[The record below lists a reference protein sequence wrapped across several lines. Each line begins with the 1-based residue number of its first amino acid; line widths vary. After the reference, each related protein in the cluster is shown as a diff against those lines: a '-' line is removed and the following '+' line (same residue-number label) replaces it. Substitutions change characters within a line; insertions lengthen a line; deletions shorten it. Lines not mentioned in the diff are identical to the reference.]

1 VKHPTI
7 LTAAS
12 IAVVVTLL
20 PVAPAV
26 AQGRAI
32 QRGAP
37 PATRA
42 AVAVPRPA
50 GQYYRPTTYYR
61 PYGYYPPYGYY
72 RPYGYY
78 YPYPYYYGFGIGF
91 GFGYGGYYP
100 YYPPYYS
107 YPGPYY
113 GYGYA
118 GSSLHVMVTPR
129 EAEVFVDG
137 YYAGKVDD
145 FDGTF
150 QRLRLDPGEH
160 SVQLY
165 LAGHRS
171 VQQELYLQP
180 GNTFN
185 IRTTLQPLGAG
196 EPEPVRPVAPAN
208 PPNTRSGEAGA
219 PTSSVAPRP
228 LPRTAT
234 PADFGTLAIRVRP
247 GDARVTIDGEQWESS
262 PDADRLTVTLAPG
275 VHRLEIS
282 RDGYRPY
289 SADVSVKP
297 GQAETVNVA
306 LAR

>member
-1 VKHPTI
+1 MNHLNSI
-7 LTAAS
+7 AAS
-12 IAVVVTLL
+12 IAAVVTLL
-20 PVAPAV
+20 PAPAM
-26 AQGRAI
+26 AQGRAV

-50 GQYYRPTTYYR
+50 GQYYRPVTSYRPYGYR
-61 PYGYYPPYGYY
+61 PYGYYPYG
-72 RPYGYY
+72 Y
-78 YPYPYYYGFGIGF
+78 YPYPYYYGFGVGF
-91 GFGYGGYYP
+91 GFGYGYGGYYP
-100 YYPPYYS
+100 YYAA
-107 YPGPYY
+107 YPGPY
-113 GYGYA
+113 GYGYS
-118 GSSLHVMVTPR
+118 GSSLHVLVTPR

-150 QRLRLDPGEH
+150 QRLRLEPGEH

-185 IRTTLQPLGAG
+185 IRTTLQPLGPG
-196 EPEPVRPVAPAN
+196 EPEPVRPAAPAN
-208 PPNTRSGEAGA
+208 PRGGETGA
-219 PTSSVAPRP
+219 AISAAPRP
-228 LPRTAT
+228 LPRTAA

-262 PDADRLTVTLAPG
+262 ADADRLTVTLAPG
-275 VHRLEIS
+275 VHRVEINK
-282 RDGYRPY
+282 DGYRPY
-289 SADVSVKP
+289 SADVSVRP
-297 GQAETVNVA
+297 GQTETVNVA

>member
-1 VKHPTI
+1 VNYPN
-7 LTAAS
+7 S
-12 IAVVVTLL
+12 IAAAAIITLL
-20 PVAPAV
+20 PATAM
-26 AQGRAI
+26 AQGRAV

-50 GQYYRPTTYYR
+50 GQYYRPATYYPPYGYYR

-72 RPYGYY
+72 N
-78 YPYPYYYGFGIGF
+78 PYYYGFAFGVGF
-91 GFGYGGYYP
+91 GYGYGGYYP
-100 YYPPYYS
+100 YYAS
-107 YPGPYY
+107 YPGPYGY

-118 GSSLHVMVTPR
+118 GSSLHVLVTPR

-137 YYAGKVDD
+137 YFAGKVDD

-185 IRTTLQPLGAG
+185 IRTTLQPLGPG
-196 EPEPVRPVAPAN
+196 EPEPVRPAAPAN
-208 PPNTRSGEAGA
+208 PRGGETGA
-219 PTSSVAPRP
+219 AISVAPRP
-228 LPRTAT
+228 LPRTAA
-234 PADFGTLAIRVRP
+234 PADFGTLTIRVRP

-262 PDADRLTVTLAPG
+262 ADADRLTVTLAAG
-275 VHRLEIS
+275 VHRVDINK
-282 RDGYRPY
+282 DGYRPY
-289 SADVSVKP
+289 SADVSVSP
-297 GQAETVNVA
+297 GQTETVNVA